1 MTTFSMISRDLAGV
15 SKKVIIVRIVCF
27 FWLIAKL
34 MSWKLWL
41 AKRLFPL
48 VPAVKFLFVSPSIHL
63 ILFILS
69 LGFISM
75 LLLFPK
81 LKLLTV
87 IVILLEVAS
96 CMLDQ
101 NRWQPWEFQ
110 YIFIFLAISVNKK
123 DKDAVSSIAFMLS
136 CIYFF
141 SGLGKMNLFF
151 SSYVQSGIAKLWP
164 MHPTNSYPI
173 NLVLFHSG
181 YILGII
187 ELLLGIGLIFRRTKR
202 IAAIFLIVMH
212 GIIIV
217 SFGPWLINYDAIIL
231 PWNMAFLLIIY
242 ILFIRKPEAG
252 TDFSA
257 IFKRWNVL
265 FPVFFALLPIL
276 NFFGYW
282 DYFLSSSL
290 FSFRTPDMYVMIY
303 HVGSAKTLEPYIV
316 NSYVPD
322 SGHHNYSFI
331 NVRHWAFAE
340 LGVPAYPELR
350 IFKNIKSEMITRYS
364 DMVADYIVYYYKD
377 GHRMM
382 MKLK

>member
-141 SGLGKMNLFF
+141 
-151 SSYVQSGIAKLWP
+151 
-164 MHPTNSYPI
+164 
-173 NLVLFHSG
+173 
-181 YILGII
+181 
-187 ELLLGIGLIFRRTKR
+187 
-202 IAAIFLIVMH
+202 
-212 GIIIV
+212 
-217 SFGPWLINYDAIIL
+217 
-231 PWNMAFLLIIY
+231 
-242 ILFIRKPEAG
+242 
-252 TDFSA
+252 
-257 IFKRWNVL
+257 
-265 FPVFFALLPIL
+265 
-276 NFFGYW
+276 
-282 DYFLSSSL
+282 
-290 FSFRTPDMYVMIY
+290 
-303 HVGSAKTLEPYIV
+303 
-316 NSYVPD
+316 
-322 SGHHNYSFI
+322 
-331 NVRHWAFAE
+331 
-340 LGVPAYPELR
+340 PAMFNR
-350 IFKNIKSEMITRYS
+350 
-364 DMVADYIVYYYKD
+364 
-377 GHRMM
+377 G
-382 MKLK
+382 